1 MVTVTLRMINNG
13 EIIIADWTGLT
24 VYLLVHL
31 TGHISLEVGRSRA
44 GAGASVPHVVSRH
57 HTGSS
62 LALTYNNSI
71 DQIGRQNRNIATH
84 LVPVQGS
91 LSGPLWEYSEAY
103 CSCSVVWDSLQ
114 EAFVDSL
121 QLNSG
126 QASHQDFV
134 GS

>member
-1 MVTVTLRMINNG
+1 MVTVTLRMINKG
-13 EIIIADWTGLT
+13 EIIIDDWTGLT

-31 TGHISLEVGRSRA
+31 TGHISLEVGRTR
-44 GAGASVPHVVSRH
+44 AGASVPHVVSRH

-62 LALTYNNSI
+62 LALTCTSI
-71 DQIGRQNRNIATH
+71 DQISGQNTNIATH
-84 LVPVQGS
+84 LVPLQGI
-91 LSGPLWEYSEAY
+91 LSVPQWEYSEAY

>member
-1 MVTVTLRMINNG
+1 MINKG
-13 EIIIADWTGLT
+13 EIIIDDWTGLT

-91 LSGPLWEYSEAY
+91 LSVPQWEYSEA
-103 CSCSVVWDSLQ
+103 CSVVWDSLQ
-114 EAFVDSL
+114 EAFGDSL
-121 QLNSG
+121 QLNLG